1 MKEMYC
7 QVIHL
12 EKQNRVITKNLT
24 LEGILVIKENGL
36 EFKIFQEV
44 FSLREENKEELEIST
59 R

>member
-1 MKEMYC
+1 MP
-7 QVIHL
+7 L

-44 FSLREENKEELEIST
+44 FSLREENKEY
-59 R
+59 RVKGR